1 MKKSLALL
9 AMFVVSFGVLIGNGS
24 AFAVTPTKTACVYEP
39 MDLFMDK
46 SLPGLISNQ
55 VAKHDVNVKIVRIVD
70 QILHP
75 DNNCDVIIKID
86 RAINQNYAYTDHTT
100 KYLVNGNV
108 ITIFTYKTSAVFSKS
123 SGGGSLGAAS
133 GKGSGGATFTPMTNW
148 SCEISA
154 HTSKYY
160 SNYQISNA
168 GYYGTSSGYC
178 DPYKGTSHSS
188 LTGELPY
195 NVIQNSVD
203 SALRSLGL

>member
-1 MKKSLALL
+1 MKRFLAFL
-9 AMFVVSFGVLIGNGS
+9 AMLLVSSGVLIGSGS
-24 AFAVTPTKTACVYEP
+24 ATGVASTKLVCVYES

-75 DNNCDVIIKID
+75 DNKCDVIIKID

-100 KYLVNGNV
+100 KYLVDGNV

-154 HTSKYY
+154 HTNKYY
-160 SNYQISNA
+160 SNYQISNN
-168 GYYGTSSGYC
+168 GYGISSGYC
-178 DPYKGTSHSS
+178 DPYSGTSHSS
-188 LTGELPY
+188 LTGLLPY

-203 SALRSLGL
+203 SALKSLRL